1 MSAQVITPQQFVFD
15 IPLYQEVEFDQDFIE
30 QFVTDNR
37 SRFDGYNPD
46 EKCESTY
53 ELIEGFGVHPLDYKI
68 INQEPFV
75 LFNLLCTRK
84 KSPLLILVKVDWES
98 NKICKVGQTPSI
110 ASMHIAQVHQ
120 YDKVLDKHD
129 MKDLTR
135 AIGLA
140 ANGIGI
146 GSFVYL
152 RRIFE
157 RLIQDVVNKMI
168 VDGSITQEQ
177 FDKSRMDEK
186 ITLIKSE
193 LPPFIVEQRSIYG
206 IISKGIHQL
215 SEEECLAMFDVMRI
229 SIELILDE
237 KLEQYNKEKKIK
249 QVKASINTYAAKL
262 K

>member
-1 MSAQVITPQQFVFD
+1 MS
-15 IPLYQEVEFDQDFIE
+15 
-30 QFVTDNR
+30 NNWN
-37 SRFDGYNPD
+37 S
-46 EKCESTY
+46 K
-53 ELIEGFGVHPLDYKI
+53 
-68 INQEPFV
+68 
-75 LFNLLCTRK
+75 
-84 KSPLLILVKVDWES
+84 
-98 NKICKVGQTPSI
+98 KICKVGQTPSI
-110 ASMHIAQVHQ
+110 ASVHIAQVHQ
-120 YDKVLDKHD
+120 YDKVLEKQD

-157 RLIQDVVNKMI
+157 RLILNVANKMI
-168 VDGSITQEQ
+168 SDGSITQEQ

-186 ITLIKSE
+186 ISLIKSE
-193 LPPFIVEQRSIYG
+193 LPPFIVEQRNIYG

-249 QVKASINTYAAKL
+249 QVKASINSYATKL